1 MSKPHIRY
9 NTGPIRARQSS
20 SLLGETVFTS
30 LAEALDDRPGEHP
43 LTYLSTPLPTSSSEA
58 ITIETEN
65 PTVNVV
71 DLTTPNS
78 FPLRHSTPDSS
89 RTEFGNGGL
98 TEAGC
103 TTVSDTRK
111 IPRKNT
117 RRIRS
122 EPDKFESDIQS
133 CQLLDTREFN
143 LFLSN

>member
-9 NTGPIRARQSS
+9 NTGPIRARQSP

-89 RTEFGNGGL
+89 RRL
-98 TEAGC
+98 
-103 TTVSDTRK
+103 
-111 IPRKNT
+111 
-117 RRIRS
+117 
-122 EPDKFESDIQS
+122 ESDLVGKKKSLTIIILTSIFKKRQFKPSGRQS
-133 CQLLDTREFN
+133 EYDPSRLPT
-143 LFLSN
+143 